1 MACLTLSGHGRY
13 MTKQS
18 RKTAIPVRVE
28 QRRKTATLNL
38 RIDPSLKEAAEAAAA
53 EDHRSLTSLV
63 EKLLADYLKAKGFA
77 WEQTR

>member
-1 MACLTLSGHGRY
+1 

-38 RIDPSLKEAAEAAAA
+38 RIDPSLKETAEAAVAADDAEAEAAANL
-53 EDHRSLTSLV
+53 DHPGIVRSLDFCQYESV
-63 EKLLADYLKAKGFA
+63 PQGDG
-77 WEQTR
+77 RGGRG